1 MIGFELLNFLRGTVF
16 PALECFIAPVTRLCD
31 MLVDHVRGYIV
42 LNFLDQGFLQILV
55 LKQIF
60 EVHKVASVV
69 RGGSVNKTLVFPRI
83 RWYTVTFLNLA
94 VGRLNPRNH
103 WSTL

>member
-1 MIGFELLNFLRGTVF
+1 MSQTSKQKVLIVATLAFYMVLQCIQWLRRYFKSQKPHQSLSVELRKAILR
-16 PALECFIAPVTRLCD
+16 L
-31 MLVDHVRGYIV
+31 
-42 LNFLDQGFLQILV
+42 

-103 WSTL
+103 WSAL